1 MKDVNKLVV
10 ALLKELDAHPSEAVG
25 HATVDFLK
33 SQTSDARVWPT
44 DAELVAELPTVKVY
58 GNIKQ
63 QRLRAVFGAIE
74 QHQRTERHEAVSLP
88 TKLELEH
95 VMPQGWRSFWDNG
108 VGKEGD
114 PALKRDHLV
123 NTIGNLTLVTQKLN
137 GALSNRPWTNSEAEV
152 AAPTGVDAGLGKR
165 ALLNRYSVLLLNKD
179 IVDNHADAW
188 TDQDIGNRNI
198 ALAKVIGEVWAR
210 PG

>member
-63 QRLRAVFGAIE
+63 QRLRALFGAIE

-179 IVDNHADAW
+179 LVDNHADAW

-210 PG
+210 PD